1 MTTKLII
8 NKKSTST
15 TLTRC
20 VQLVLGVAGAVLII
34 DCGILLANR
43 VFHIGTI
50 LPLGIGLIFIGHAV
64 FWHSLQGYLAR
75 HVTVKKLWRSIWLL
89 FLVWLIS
96 FCLFVFYLKQHLN
109 THIHPDRAVAIIALG
124 GGTKDNK
131 PTVTVQARLD
141 KASQVIHL
149 FPQALIITSG
159 GFDEGEDVSEAYAM
173 AEYLHQQHNIALARI
188 ALEEQSTS
196 TALNFINSKTILA
209 KKGIGLTQ
217 PIIAVTSDFHTLRSS
232 MIGKKQGYTHLQV
245 VGADTPWYI
254 RPNVWFREYFAFISG
269 WLLDEY

>member
-1 MTTKLII
+1 MTNTLTHT
-8 NKKSTST
+8 NNAASS
-15 TLTRC
+15 TLTRY
-20 VQLVLGVAGAVLII
+20 VQLMLGVAGMVLVV
-34 DCGILLANR
+34 DCGILLGNR

-64 FWHSLQGYLAR
+64 FWHSLQAYLAR

-96 FCLFVFYLKQHLN
+96 FCIFVFYLKQHLN
-109 THIHPDRAVAIIALG
+109 MHTHPDKAVAIIVLG

-141 KASQVIHL
+141 KASQVIHSL
-149 FPQALIITSG
+149 PKALIITSG
-159 GFDEGEDVSEAYAM
+159 GFDEGEEVSEAQAM
-173 AEYLHQQHNIALARI
+173 AEYLQQQHGIALARI
-188 ALEEQSTS
+188 ELEEQSTS
-196 TALNFINSKTILA
+196 TALNFINSKALLA
-209 KKGIGLTQ
+209 KHGIGLNQ
-217 PIIAVTSDFHTLRSS
+217 LIIAVTSDFHTLRSS

-245 VGADTPWYI
+245 VGADTPWYT
-254 RPNVWFREYFAFISG
+254 RPNIWFREYFAFVSG